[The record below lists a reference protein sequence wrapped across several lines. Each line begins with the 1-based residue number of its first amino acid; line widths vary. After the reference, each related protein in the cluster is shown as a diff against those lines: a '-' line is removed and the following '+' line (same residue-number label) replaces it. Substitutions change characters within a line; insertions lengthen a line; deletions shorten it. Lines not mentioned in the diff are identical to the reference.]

1 MVRIPLALA
10 LTCGLAVAGTA
21 FAGGHAGNPAVSA
34 RKAHM
39 QLYSFNLGLLGA
51 MAKGE
56 TEYNADA
63 AAAAAS
69 NLAAVASLNQ
79 SAYWVPGTSSDDL
92 PGESRAKPEIWEA
105 GSTAAEIGMSFAEA
119 AAALAAVAGDGKDAM
134 AGAMGAVG
142 KGCGDCHKAYR
153 APRN

>member
-1 MVRIPLALA
+1 MTRFALA
-10 LTCGLAVAGTA
+10 LSLVGGLAAASAV

-39 QLYSFNLGLLGA
+39 QLYAFNIGALGA

-56 TEYNADA
+56 VEYSADA
-63 AAAAAS
+63 ASAAAG
-69 NLAAVASLNQ
+69 NLAALASLNQ
-79 SAYWVPGTSSDDL
+79 MAYWVPGTSSEDL
-92 PGESRAKPEIWEA
+92 PGESRSKPEIWMEGSKA
-105 GSTAAEIGMSFAEA
+105 GEIGASFAEA

-134 AGAMGAVG
+134 TVALGAVG
-142 KGCGDCHKAYR
+142 KGCGDCHEGYR